1 MTHKFQSESALY
13 SLPKCQANPCLK
25 QAPYLKFQWQQ
36 QDSNPQP
43 LGSYMHRTD
52 KYSQHRSII
61 WLVWLEGWVFIYKLS
76 GCGFES
82 CCCHLNFT
90 YGTCFHQGVPWHSGF
105 TLKLVGDMI
114 ITILSNAP
122 YRYILTKQLNHL
134 ANFLGL
140 RGSPIFSCGYFAGP
154 QFFLESISWVPNFLM
169 WVFRGIKFF
178 ACGQFSNFL
187 LFAAWEKV
195 ALKHIDLYL
204 KFTVPLY
211 ILV

>member
-61 WLVWLEGWVFIYKLS
+61 WLVWLKGWVFIYKLS

-134 ANFLGL
+134 ANFFGSSWVSNFFLWVFC
-140 RGSPIFSCGYFAGP
+140 GSPIFSREYFVGP
-154 QFFLESISWVPNFLM
+154 QFFNVGISWDQIFCL
-169 WVFRGIKFF
+169 WAIF
-178 ACGQFSNFL
+178 
-187 LFAAWEKV
+187 
-195 ALKHIDLYL
+195 
-204 KFTVPLY
+204 
-211 ILV
+211 

>member
-13 SLPKCQANPCLK
+13 SLPKCPANPCLK

-43 LGSYMHRTD
+43 LGLYMHRTD

-61 WLVWLEGWVFIYKLS
+61 WLVWLKGWVFIYKLS

-140 RGSPIFSCGYFAGP
+140 RGSPIFSCGYFA
-154 QFFLESISWVPNFLM
+154 VPNFFSR
-169 WVFRGIKFF
+169 VFRGSPIFY
-178 ACGQFSNFL
+178 CGYFVGSNFL
-187 LFAAWEKV
+187 LVSNFLIFYCLPHEK
-195 ALKHIDLYL
+195 K
-204 KFTVPLY
+204 
-211 ILV
+211 